1 MTLEER
7 IERATTKTFKA
18 VLPNTTNHYNTL
30 FGGTALQMMDEVAFI
45 TATRFA
51 KKKMVTASTNKIRFL
66 KPINPGVIV
75 EIIGKVVKVG
85 LVKVEVL
92 IEIYTEEMYVN
103 KKELAITGV
112 FTLAA
117 VNNENKPI
125 ALG

>member
-1 MTLEER
+1 MEDR
-7 IERATTKTFKA
+7 IKNSETKQSKVIF
-18 VLPNTTNHYNTL
+18 PNTLNNNEAL
-30 FGGTALQMMDEVAFI
+30 FGGMAMKWMDEVAFI